1 MRGLVNQRTGLGY
14 ARFIFGTPLLVLTLR
29 GGDFRMGV
37 SIIRLY
43 SEVADVLDEV
53 DFKSHVL
60 GITQVIRHVVS
71 IGSGAN
77 LAIRCYEHLLY
88 RVFQILIEYAGKN
101 LLGLA
106 WEPLPAQVDVV
117 DAGTLQ
123 VWITLF
129 LILLAH

>member
-1 MRGLVNQRTGLGY
+1 
-14 ARFIFGTPLLVLTLR
+14 
-29 GGDFRMGV
+29 MGV

-60 GITQVIRHVVS
+60 GITQVIRHVVG

-88 RVFQILIEYAGKN
+88 RIFQILIEYAGKN

-106 WEPLPAQVDVV
+106 WEPLPAQVNVV

-123 VWITLF
+123 VWIPLF
-129 LILLAH
+129 PDTPRP

>member
-14 ARFIFGTPLLVLTLR
+14 ARFILGTTLLVLTLR
-29 GGDFRMGV
+29 GGDFRMSV

-43 SEVADVLDEV
+43 SEVADVLDYV
-53 DFKSHVL
+53 DFEAHVL
-60 GITQVIRHVVS
+60 GITQVVRHVVG
-71 IGSGAN
+71 IGSGSY

-101 LLGLA
+101 LFGLA

-123 VWITLF
+123 VWITLS
-129 LILLAH
+129 